1 MKARLLL
8 FFVFPLLVGVSAVG
22 IYLIEGNPES
32 AFGSLFNSL
41 WWTIVTVG
49 TIGYG
54 DMYPATVPGKSFGLL
69 VLCMGVLVNSVVV
82 AVASS
87 WFFNLRSS
95 REKGLKKVYLND
107 HIVVCSDSPVFIQ
120 SVLNE
125 NQRFV
130 EGQKAVIVTPLDR
143 HPLLGSDLEK
153 VPWVQGEGYNLDA
166 LEKASAKNAVIAYAS
181 YQDDADTVMTV
192 MQLEVLSPK
201 GRIKTMALYH
211 VQDYLSHL
219 QNVGVDYAIKT
230 FDVYVPMMVQA
241 CLSQGSPV
249 WLREII
255 LRLTSKSRIK
265 SNIVPDHQAGVM
277 WIDYIKAAKSER
289 GEMPLALVNKE
300 GILIINP
307 FVDEMVEPETRV
319 LAIVPTQPDT
329 LGDDP
334 LDAVDALGVEDIKP
348 QGHIV
353 ICSDELPFINRLLW
367 ELELAKIIDN
377 IVVVSLLPPLGSYPN
392 RAKVDWVQAS
402 SFSDDGLAAARAEE
416 AKMAFIDHQRD
427 SHTLMAVLRLEKIT
441 NGEIFTV
448 ASYREPEF
456 DERLLAVGCD
466 YCINVDEMV
475 APILSQNAAYPGIGM
490 LVEQLI
496 SHQHDSESLY
506 VEQLNDKWTEQPWL
520 ETVIQLKENYHF
532 LPVGLILGHNNKMLV
547 NPKPDH
553 LVKVNDRLVL
563 ICLTEFKPQLP
574 YFSELASA
582 VVA

>member
-466 YCINVDEMV
+466 YCINVDELI
-475 APILSQNAAYPGIGM
+475 APILSQNALHHGIGD
-490 LVEQLI
+490 LIEQVI
-496 SHQHDSESLY
+496 RQHGDDDCLQM
-506 VEQLNDKWTEQPWL
+506 VILTENFIPQTWL
-520 ETVIQLKENYHF
+520 ETMEWIKGRFGHLAVT
-532 LPVGLILGHNNKMLV
+532 LIKGNSNKMLV
-547 NPKPDH
+547 NPHPD
-553 LVKVNDRLVL
+553 VQVTPGDRLLV
-563 ICLTEFKPQLP
+563 ITHHSIEFDST
-574 YFSELASA
+574 YFR
-582 VVA
+582 VHRI